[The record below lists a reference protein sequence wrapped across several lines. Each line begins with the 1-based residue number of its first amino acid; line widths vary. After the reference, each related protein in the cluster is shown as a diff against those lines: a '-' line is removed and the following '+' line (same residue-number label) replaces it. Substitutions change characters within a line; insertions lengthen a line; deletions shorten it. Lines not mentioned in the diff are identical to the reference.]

1 MREQAQ
7 TLARKLTGHVV
18 SNKNKDTVVVRI
30 ERQVEHPVY
39 KKYIKRTSKVHV
51 HDEGNTCQ
59 MGDLVE
65 VQECRP
71 LSKLKRWKL
80 VNILERAGETQ

>member
-1 MREQAQ
+1 MSEQKPS
-7 TLARKLTGHVV
+7 LARKLVGTVV
-18 SNKNKDTVVVRI
+18 SNKMKDTIVVRV

-39 KKYIKRTSKVHV
+39 GKYIKRTSKVHA
-51 HDEGNTCQ
+51 HDAGNTCQ
-59 MGDLVE
+59 AGDVVE

-80 VNILERAGETQ
+80 VDVVERSGENQ